1 MAEDTTSLMGP
12 TAHGK
17 YLIFI
22 YIAGC
27 MTITCGQLLNILCFC
42 RNCCCCSSSATRV
55 GLTILWLKPVKLEP
69 WQWWLHGAKIQ
80 NAPKKKMCGT
90 ANLTCLAQ
98 RPLLEISY
106 SASLSCWLV
115 GQQARFFKSSSI
127 WVWPAF
133 PCQPSSTINVYVYMT
148 FANYDYDNY
157 FFCIFQLLFWHPLGG
172 VQGEGGGV
180 GECVKSGHP
189 LFSFKFRWGSFQ
201 PYISTGR
208 STRRKW

>member
-1 MAEDTTSLMGP
+1 
-12 TAHGK
+12 
-17 YLIFI
+17 
-22 YIAGC
+22 
-27 MTITCGQLLNILCFC
+27 
-42 RNCCCCSSSATRV
+42 
-55 GLTILWLKPVKLEP
+55 
-69 WQWWLHGAKIQ
+69 
-80 NAPKKKMCGT
+80 MCGT

-157 FFCIFQLLFWHPLGG
+157 FFLYIPTFILAPSWGCAGR
-172 VQGEGGGV
+172 GGGV

-189 LFSFKFRWGSFQ
+189 LFSFKFR
-201 PYISTGR
+201 
-208 STRRKW
+208 